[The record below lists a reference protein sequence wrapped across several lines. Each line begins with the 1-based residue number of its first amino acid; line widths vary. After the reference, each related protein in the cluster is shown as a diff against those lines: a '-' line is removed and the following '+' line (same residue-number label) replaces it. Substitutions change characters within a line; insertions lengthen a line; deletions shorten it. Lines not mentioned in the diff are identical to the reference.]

1 MIILFKKYI
10 FWIIRNILP
19 LLIFPKKKVI
29 FISVGPSGC
38 NSYAL
43 FKYLK
48 TNEKE
53 VPVELFYDDWKR
65 RSLSISEYF
74 KRIII

>member
-1 MIILFKKYI
+1 MLNLVKKLI

-19 LLIFPKKKVI
+19 LLIFPKQKII

-43 FKYLK
+43 YRSAKIVRELLYK
-48 TNEKE
+48 TK
-53 VPVELFYDDWKR
+53 KT
-65 RSLSISEYF
+65 
-74 KRIII
+74 